1 MVERYDRA
9 TLLEEV
15 WAEPVQ
21 AVAVAVAVA
30 PRYALSALGLKK
42 LKSDAPEKPL
52 SESGL

>member
-21 AVAVAVAVA
+21 AVAVA

>member
-21 AVAVAVAVA
+21 AVAVAVA